1 VAGCPACGGP
11 LVTDRERGEVVCAQ
25 CGLVVAESTVDTGPE
40 WRSFDKEKR
49 VRTAPLKLVVKT
61 DMAVKPEHSV
71 QWRRLARFH
80 RETLHGYER
89 RLVKIGGEIRRIR
102 ECAGLPQHLAE
113 ETEALVK
120 RYFETVA
127 GFPPEV
133 VAVAVLWTAAKATS
147 APRPLEDFLKCSK
160 ASERRVRRVAW
171 RLKEAVKLGGK
182 PSIEDY
188 VKTLAARVN
197 LPAAVVKAAVDILE
211 KNKRVLAGKNP
222 WVSAAAALWLA
233 SFKKLG
239 LLKALAEAA
248 GTTPTSVRNAAKRMK
263 V

>member
-1 VAGCPACGGP
+1 MRCPVCGGP
-11 LVTDRERGEVVCAQ
+11 LVNDRERGEVVCTQ
-25 CGLVVAESTVDTGPE
+25 CGLVVSESTVDTGPE
-40 WRSFDKEKR
+40 WRSFNKEKR

-61 DMAVKPEHSV
+61 DMAVKPEHGAR
-71 QWRRLARFH
+71 WRRLARFH
-80 RETLHGYER
+80 RETLHGRER
-89 RLVKIGGEIRRIR
+89 RLAKIGGEIRRIR
-102 ECAGLPQHLAE
+102 ECAGLPQSVVEEAE
-113 ETEALVK
+113 LHV
-120 RYFETVA
+120 RRFFDVVA

-133 VAVAVLWTAAKATS
+133 VAVAVLWTAAKA
-147 APRPLEDFLKCSK
+147 AGVPRPLEDFLKCSR
-160 ASERRVRRVAW
+160 AEERRVRRVAW
-171 RLKEAVKLGGK
+171 RLKEVMKLGGK

-197 LPAAVVKAAVDILE
+197 LPAPVVKAAVELLE
-211 KNKRVLAGKNP
+211 RNRRVLFGKNP

-248 GTTPTSVRNAAKRMK
+248 GTTPTSIRNAANRLR